1 MDGDLAEECC
11 EEIYTPYGDVL
22 GVLLVIL
29 LIAQLS
35 VNSLERERVFTIE
48 TRCSNLE
55 RHNDVGPKDQFSIR
69 PLRKKFASQRK
80 CVLRVLSRLENRH
93 RRRGKMRTEA
103 LFAVVVCSSGLQAQY
118 SLVTHACVKMP
129 MMTPCL
135 GNLRSQ
141 RKRRTSDQKPR
152 DALLSPCSRRKQIRT
167 HIFFRAI
174 NFHNTDQC
182 IVQHSCKHSNPYTQL

>member
-55 RHNDVGPKDQFSIR
+55 RHNDVGPKD
-69 PLRKKFASQRK
+69 
-80 CVLRVLSRLENRH
+80 
-93 RRRGKMRTEA
+93 
-103 LFAVVVCSSGLQAQY
+103 
-118 SLVTHACVKMP
+118 
-129 MMTPCL
+129 
-135 GNLRSQ
+135 
-141 RKRRTSDQKPR
+141 
-152 DALLSPCSRRKQIRT
+152 
-167 HIFFRAI
+167 
-174 NFHNTDQC
+174 
-182 IVQHSCKHSNPYTQL
+182 